1 MELDIAQHIADLKA
15 AGKWTPC
22 HEVGHDLVSPDC
34 LVCRRCGE
42 DFEPILQE
50 LLDGA
55 GEV

>member
-15 AGKWTPC
+15 AGKWTLC
-22 HEVGHDLVSPDC
+22 HEVGHDLSPEC

-42 DFEPILQE
+42 DFEPILQK
-50 LLDGA
+50 LLDGS